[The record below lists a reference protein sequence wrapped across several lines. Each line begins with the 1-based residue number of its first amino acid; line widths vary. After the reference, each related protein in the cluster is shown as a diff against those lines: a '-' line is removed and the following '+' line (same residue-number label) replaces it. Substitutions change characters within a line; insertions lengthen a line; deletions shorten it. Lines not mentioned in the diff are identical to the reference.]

1 MAELIDLQTEL
12 AEVRAALSKA
22 RRAVSTNTGD
32 VTVQRNYEALRA
44 ERDALENRIAR
55 LQRTRPTLSSMDLSG
70 GQG

>member
-1 MAELIDLQTEL
+1 LAELADLQTEL
-12 AEVRAALSKA
+12 AEVRAALTKA

-32 VTVQRNYEALRA
+32 VTVQRNYTALLA

-55 LQRTRPTLSSMDLSG
+55 LQRSRPTLASMDISG